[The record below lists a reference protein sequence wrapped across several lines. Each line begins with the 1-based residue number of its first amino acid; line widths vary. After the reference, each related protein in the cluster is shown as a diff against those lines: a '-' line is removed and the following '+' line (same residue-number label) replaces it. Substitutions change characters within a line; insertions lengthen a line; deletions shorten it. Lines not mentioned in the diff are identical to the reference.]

1 MVLTRCREGA
11 EEFPCDVT
19 LQRDSILITGAAGY
33 SYLRQIG
40 IVAIDSV
47 ERLGNT
53 VRIRLLDGTEVSFQI
68 RAELIPVANYVL
80 RKIEL
85 RGRVTEVIEKATEV
99 SMALATVLEQT
110 ISVVFSLRRVD
121 IPNWKE
127 ARAAVR
133 KLIESAE
140 GLDAVGIRVKDE
152 ALALLDKIEGRM
164 VSGARASVAKLIR
177 SSTLQAK
184 EVLKS
189 LMEYGNLAPIA
200 DVVTLIVAYRFAR
213 MVEKPFE
220 AERVVREIEAA
231 VDSLMRDLLMEKHD
245 ISRAI
250 DAIMNV
256 IDEEVPASSV
266 VNEFMRVFGEAFTAV
281 YGG

>member
-1 MVLTRCREGA
+1 MVLTRCREKG

-19 LQRDSILITGAAGY
+19 LQRGSIMITGVAGY
-33 SYLRQIG
+33 SYLRQIEM
-40 IVAIDSV
+40 VAIDNA
-47 ERLGNT
+47 ERLGNM
-53 VRIRLLDGTEVSFQI
+53 VRIKLLDGTEVRFQI
-68 RAELIPVANYVL
+68 RAELIPVANYIL

-85 RGRVTEVIEKATEV
+85 RDRVAEVVERATEV
-99 SMALATVLEQT
+99 SMALATVLEQA
-110 ISVVFSLRRVD
+110 ISVVFYLRRVS
-121 IPNWKE
+121 IPNWKD
-127 ARAAVR
+127 ARAAVKR
-133 KLIESAE
+133 LIESAE
-140 GLDAVGIRVKDE
+140 GLATVGIRIKDE

-177 SSTLQAK
+177 YSILQAK
-184 EVLKS
+184 GILKS
-189 LMEYGNLAPIA
+189 LMEHGNLSPIA

-220 AERVVREIEAA
+220 AERILREIE
-231 VDSLMRDLLMEKHD
+231 VVVNELMRDLLMERHD

-266 VNEFMRVFGEAFTAV
+266 VNEFMRVFGDAFTGV

>member
-1 MVLTRCREGA
+1 MVLTRCKEGT

-19 LQRDSILITGAAGY
+19 LQRNSIMITGAAGY

-40 IVAIDSV
+40 MVAIDSV

-53 VRIRLLDGTEVSFQI
+53 VRIKLLDGTEVSFQI
-68 RAELIPVANYVL
+68 RAELIPVANYIL
-80 RKIEL
+80 RKMEL
-85 RGRVTEVIEKATEV
+85 RGRVTEVVERATEV
-99 SMALATVLEQT
+99 SMALATILEQA
-110 ISVVFSLRRVD
+110 ISVIFSLRRAS
-121 IPNWKE
+121 IPNWRD

-140 GLDAVGIRVKDE
+140 GLEAVGIKIKDE

-189 LMEYGNLAPIA
+189 LMEHGNLSPIA

-231 VDSLMRDLLMEKHD
+231 VDELMRDLLMEKHD

-266 VNEFMRVFGEAFTAV
+266 VNEFMRVFGEAFVGV

>member
-85 RGRVTEVIEKATEV
+85 RGRVTEVIERATEV
-99 SMALATVLEQT
+99 SMALATVLEQA
-110 ISVVFSLRRVD
+110 ISVVFSLRRVG

-231 VDSLMRDLLMEKHD
+231 VDGLMRDLLMEKHD

>member
-19 LQRDSILITGAAGY
+19 LQRDSITITGVAGY

-40 IVAIDSV
+40 MVAIDSV

-53 VRIRLLDGTEVSFQI
+53 VRIKLLDSTEVSFQI

-80 RKIEL
+80 RKMEL
-85 RGRVTEVIEKATEV
+85 RGRVTEVVERATEV
-99 SMALATVLEQT
+99 STALATVLEQA
-110 ISVVFSLRRVD
+110 ISVVFSLRRVS
-121 IPNWKE
+121 IPNWKD

-140 GLDAVGIRVKDE
+140 GLEAVGIRIKDE
-152 ALALLDKIEGRM
+152 ALALLDKIEERM

-177 SSTLQAK
+177 SSAQQAK
-184 EVLKS
+184 EVMKS
-189 LMEYGNLAPIA
+189 LMEHGNLSPIA
-200 DVVTLIVAYRFAR
+200 DVVILIVAYRFAR

-220 AERVVREIEAA
+220 AERVMREIEAA
-231 VDSLMRDLLMEKHD
+231 VDELMRDLLMEKHD

-266 VNEFMRVFGEAFTAV
+266 VNEFMRVFGEAFTSV

>member
-19 LQRDSILITGAAGY
+19 LQRDSITITGVAGY

-40 IVAIDSV
+40 MVAIDSV

-53 VRIRLLDGTEVSFQI
+53 VRIKLLDSTEVSFQI

-80 RKIEL
+80 RKMEL
-85 RGRVTEVIEKATEV
+85 RGRVTEVVERATEV
-99 SMALATVLEQT
+99 STALATVLEQA
-110 ISVVFSLRRVD
+110 ISVVFSLRRVR
-121 IPNWKE
+121 IPNWKD

-140 GLDAVGIRVKDE
+140 GLEAVGIRIKDE
-152 ALALLDKIEGRM
+152 ALALLDKIEERM

-177 SSTLQAK
+177 SSAQQAK
-184 EVLKS
+184 EVMKS
-189 LMEYGNLAPIA
+189 LMEHGNLSPIA
-200 DVVTLIVAYRFAR
+200 DVVILMVAYRFAR

-220 AERVVREIEAA
+220 AERVMREIEAA
-231 VDSLMRDLLMEKHD
+231 VDELMRDLLMEKHD

-266 VNEFMRVFGEAFTAV
+266 VNEFMRVFGEAFTSV

>member
-19 LQRDSILITGAAGY
+19 LQRDSITITGVAGY

-40 IVAIDSV
+40 MVAIDSV

-53 VRIRLLDGTEVSFQI
+53 VRIKLLDSTEVSFQI

-80 RKIEL
+80 RKMEL
-85 RGRVTEVIEKATEV
+85 RGRVTEVVERATEV
-99 SMALATVLEQT
+99 STALATVLEQA
-110 ISVVFSLRRVD
+110 ISVVFSLRRVS
-121 IPNWKE
+121 IPNWKD

-140 GLDAVGIRVKDE
+140 GLEAVGIRIKDE
-152 ALALLDKIEGRM
+152 ALALLDKIEERM

-177 SSTLQAK
+177 SSAQQAK

-189 LMEYGNLAPIA
+189 LMEHGNLSPIA
-200 DVVTLIVAYRFAR
+200 DVVILIVAYRFAR

-220 AERVVREIEAA
+220 AERVMREIEAA
-231 VDSLMRDLLMEKHD
+231 VDELMRDLLMEKHD

-266 VNEFMRVFGEAFTAV
+266 VNEFMRVFGEAFAGV

>member
-99 SMALATVLEQT
+99 SMALVTVLEQA
-110 ISVVFSLRRVD
+110 ISVVFSLRRVG

-231 VDSLMRDLLMEKHD
+231 VDGLMRDLLMEKHD

>member
-1 MVLTRCREGA
+1 MVLTRCKEGA

-19 LQRDSILITGAAGY
+19 LQRNSIMITGVAGY

-40 IVAIDSV
+40 MVAIDSV

-53 VRIRLLDGTEVSFQI
+53 VRIKLLDGTEVSFQI

-85 RGRVTEVIEKATEV
+85 KGKVTEVVERATEV
-99 SMALATVLEQT
+99 SMALATVLEQAV
-110 ISVVFSLRRVD
+110 SVVFSLRRVT
-121 IPNWKE
+121 IPNWRD

-140 GLDAVGIRVKDE
+140 GLEAVGIRVKDE
-152 ALALLDKIEGRM
+152 ALALLDKIEDRM

-184 EVLKS
+184 EALKS
-189 LMEYGNLAPIA
+189 LMESGNLSPIA
-200 DVVTLIVAYRFAR
+200 DVVVLIIAYRFAR
-213 MVEKPFE
+213 MVDKPFE
-220 AERVVREIEAA
+220 AERVAREIEVAIEE
-231 VDSLMRDLLMEKHD
+231 LMRDLLIEKHE

-250 DAIMNV
+250 DALMNV

>member
-1 MVLTRCREGA
+1 MVLTRCREGT

-19 LQRDSILITGAAGY
+19 LQRSSIMITGVAGY

-40 IVAIDSV
+40 MVAIDSV

-53 VRIRLLDGTEVSFQI
+53 VRIKLLDGTEVSFQI
-68 RAELIPVANYVL
+68 RAELIPVANYIL
-80 RKIEL
+80 RKMEL
-85 RGRVTEVIEKATEV
+85 RGRVTEVVERATEV
-99 SMALATVLEQT
+99 SMALATILEQA
-110 ISVVFSLRRVD
+110 ISVIFSLRRVNV
-121 IPNWKE
+121 PNWRD
-127 ARAAVR
+127 ARAAVK

-140 GLDAVGIRVKDE
+140 GLEAVGIRIKDE

-184 EVLKS
+184 EALKS
-189 LMEYGNLAPIA
+189 LMEHGNLSPIA
-200 DVVTLIVAYRFAR
+200 DIVTLIVAYRFAR

-220 AERVVREIEAA
+220 AERIVREIEAA
-231 VDSLMRDLLMEKHD
+231 VDELMRDLLMEKHD

-250 DAIMNV
+250 DAIMNI
-256 IDEEVPASSV
+256 IDEEIPASSV
-266 VNEFMRVFGEAFTAV
+266 VNEFMRVFGEAFVGV

>member
-53 VRIRLLDGTEVSFQI
+53 VRIRLMDGTEVSFQI

-99 SMALATVLEQT
+99 SMALATVLEQA
-110 ISVVFSLRRVD
+110 ISVVFSLRRVG

-231 VDSLMRDLLMEKHD
+231 VDGLMRDLLMEKHD